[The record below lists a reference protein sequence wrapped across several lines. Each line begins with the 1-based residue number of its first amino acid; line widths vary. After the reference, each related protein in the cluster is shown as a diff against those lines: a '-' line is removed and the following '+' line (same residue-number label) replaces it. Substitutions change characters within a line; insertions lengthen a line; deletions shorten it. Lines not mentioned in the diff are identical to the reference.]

1 MHWIRVT
8 LAATDVREDIKTAAA
23 LTSKFKNIVR
33 IVIYAEGG
41 NNDGVNGPARVGDS
55 TVDRV
60 VAGGVKGIPLF
71 PGIADATT
79 FAAAGAAAG
88 IYDLGTIYI
97 MGEQD
102 DVFQIGYV
110 TL

>member
-1 MHWIRVT
+1 MHWTRVT
-8 LAATDVREDIKTAAA
+8 LTQTDVAENVYTLSG
-23 LTSKFKNIVR
+23 LTSKYRNIVR

-41 NNDGVNGPARVGDS
+41 NNDGVNGPARIGGSD
-55 TVDRV
+55 VDRV
-60 VAGGVKGIPLF
+60 VAAGVKGVPLF

-88 IYDLGTIYI
+88 VYDLSKLYI
-97 MGEQD
+97 MGESG

>member
-1 MHWIRVT
+1 MHWTRVT
-8 LAATDVREDIKTAAA
+8 LAATDTPSDIKTLAS
-23 LTSKFKNIVR
+23 LTTKYRNIVR
-33 IVIYAEGG
+33 IVIYAEDG
-41 NNDGVNGPARVGDS
+41 NNAGANGPARVGASD
-55 TVDRV
+55 VDRV

-71 PGIADATT
+71 PGITDTTT

-88 IYDLGTIYI
+88 IYDFSKIYI
-97 MGEQD
+97 TGETG